1 MILIAGPTAS
11 GKSQLGIEIARQ
23 CKGVVINADSMQ
35 VYNVLHLLTARPD
48 KDERAGVPHYL
59 YGFVNPSETFSTG
72 HWLEAV
78 RVLLQRPEL
87 KAKTCVFVGGTGL
100 YFRALLG
107 GLARVPPVEPAI
119 REKWLLFLKEK
130 GIGPLYQCLAEKDS
144 VMAQRLLP
152 GDGQRILRAL
162 EVWEAT
168 GRSLAEWQR
177 MGNEPLVDAIRTR
190 RLVLMPERDHLA
202 ARINARFDT
211 MVEKGALEEARQ
223 LRAMHLDPALP
234 AMKAIGV
241 REFSAFLDG
250 ATSLEA
256 AIEGAKAE
264 TRRYAKRQ
272 MTWLRHQ
279 LDESWQ
285 QFSSVQEALH
295 AFSPDT
301 K

>member
-1 MILIAGPTAS
+1 M
-11 GKSQLGIEIARQ
+11 
-23 CKGVVINADSMQ
+23 INADSMQ
-35 VYNVLHLLTARPD
+35 VYDALHLLTARPD

-59 YGFVNPSETFSTG
+59 YGFVNPGETFSTG
-72 HWLEAV
+72 RWLEAV
-78 RVLLQRPEL
+78 QALLQRPEL

-119 REKWLLFLKEK
+119 REKWRLFLQEK
-130 GIGPLYQCLAEKDS
+130 GIVPLYKCLAEKDP
-144 VMAQRLLP
+144 VMAQRLSP

-162 EVWEAT
+162 EVYEAT

-177 MGNEPLVDAIRTR
+177 MGSEPLVDAIRTR

-211 MVEKGALEEARQ
+211 MVEKGVLEEVRQ
-223 LRAMHLDPALP
+223 LRAMHLDSALP
-234 AMKAIGV
+234 VMKAIGF

-250 ATSLEA
+250 ETSLET
-256 AIEGAKAE
+256 AIERAKAE

-285 QFSSVQEALH
+285 QFSSGQEALC
-295 AFSPDT
+295 AFSADT

>member
-1 MILIAGPTAS
+1 
-11 GKSQLGIEIARQ
+11 
-23 CKGVVINADSMQ
+23 MQ
-35 VYNVLHLLTARPD
+35 VYDILHLLTARPD
-48 KDERAGVPHYL
+48 KDEMAGVPHYL
-59 YGFVNPSETFSTG
+59 YGFVNPCETFSTG
-72 HWLEAV
+72 RWLESVQA
-78 RVLLQRPEL
+78 LLQRAEL
-87 KAKTCVFVGGTGL
+87 KDKTCVFVGGTGL

-119 REKWLLFLKEK
+119 REKWRLFLREN
-130 GIGPLYQCLAEKDS
+130 GIGPLYKCLAEKDP
-144 VMAQRLLP
+144 VMAQRLSP

-177 MGNEPLVDAIRTR
+177 MGSEPLVDAIRAR

-211 MVEKGALEEARQ
+211 MVEKGALEEVRQ

-250 ATSLEA
+250 ETSLEA
-256 AIEGAKAE
+256 AIERAKAE

-285 QFSSVQEALH
+285 QFSSAQEALY
-295 AFSPDT
+295 AFSSDT